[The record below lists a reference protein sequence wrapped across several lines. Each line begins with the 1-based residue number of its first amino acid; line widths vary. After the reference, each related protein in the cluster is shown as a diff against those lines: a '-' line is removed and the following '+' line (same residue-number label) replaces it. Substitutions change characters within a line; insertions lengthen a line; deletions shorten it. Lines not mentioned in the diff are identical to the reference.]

1 MNIKEKYISKKN
13 KFNIDR
19 KIIFEKKD
27 NLEKIKNNN
36 EMLFLYKYIIKT
48 INKIDEKENKYNIY
62 YEDFNNKLLN
72 YRETNKKKFK
82 LIIKSKKFINKEKKY
97 DIIYEKKKE
106 ILEDIKKFYDLFMK

>member
-1 MNIKEKYISKKN
+1 MNIEEKYLTKKN

-62 YEDFNNKLLN
+62 YEDFNNKLFN

-82 LIIKSKKFINKEKKY
+82 LIIKSKKFIKKKKKY

-106 ILEDIKKFYDLFMK
+106 TLEDIKKFYDLFMK

>member
-106 ILEDIKKFYDLFMK
+106 TLEDIKKFYDLFMK

>member
-1 MNIKEKYISKKN
+1 MNIEEKYISKKN

-36 EMLFLYKYIIKT
+36 EMLFLYKYIIKI
-48 INKIDEKENKYNIY
+48 INKIDEKENKYKIY

-72 YRETNKKKFK
+72 YRETNTKKFK
-82 LIIKSKKFINKEKKY
+82 LIIKSQKFINKEKKY

-106 ILEDIKKFYDLFMK
+106 TLEDIKKFYDLFMK

>member
-1 MNIKEKYISKKN
+1 MNIEEKYLSKKN

-82 LIIKSKKFINKEKKY
+82 LIIKSQKFINKEKKY

-106 ILEDIKKFYDLFMK
+106 TLEDIKKFYDLFMK

>member
-1 MNIKEKYISKKN
+1 MNIEEKYISKKN

-62 YEDFNNKLLN
+62 YEDFNNKLLI

-82 LIIKSKKFINKEKKY
+82 LVIKSKKFINREKKY

>member
-1 MNIKEKYISKKN
+1 MNIEEKYLNKKN

-36 EMLFLYKYIIKT
+36 EMLFLYKYIIKI

-82 LIIKSKKFINKEKKY
+82 LIIKSKKFINREKKY

>member
-1 MNIKEKYISKKN
+1 MNIEEKYLSKKN

-19 KIIFEKKD
+19 KIIFETKD

-36 EMLFLYKYIIKT
+36 EILFLYKYIIKM
-48 INKIDEKENKYNIY
+48 IKKIDEKENKYKIY

-106 ILEDIKKFYDLFMK
+106 TLEDIKKFYDLFMK

>member
-1 MNIKEKYISKKN
+1 MIK
-13 KFNIDR
+13 
-19 KIIFEKKD
+19 
-27 NLEKIKNNN
+27 
-36 EMLFLYKYIIKT
+36 
-48 INKIDEKENKYNIY
+48 KIDEKENKYKIY

-106 ILEDIKKFYDLFMK
+106 TLEDIKKFYDLFMK

>member
-1 MNIKEKYISKKN
+1 MNIEEKYLNKKN

-36 EMLFLYKYIIKT
+36 EMLFLYKYIIKI
-48 INKIDEKENKYNIY
+48 INKIDERENKYKIY
-62 YEDFNNKLLN
+62 YEDFNNKLFN

-106 ILEDIKKFYDLFMK
+106 TLEDIKKFYDLFMK

>member
-82 LIIKSKKFINKEKKY
+82 LVIKSKKFINREKKY

>member
-1 MNIKEKYISKKN
+1 MNIEEKYISKKN

-82 LIIKSKKFINKEKKY
+82 LVIKSKKFINREKKY